1 MVNVSET
8 VTQLASEA
16 LSQALENKVQ
26 NLLECYRK
34 FFSVHLRLI
43 DTMEKPKSPP
53 SYRWYRIIGY
63 AQKAMLVIKRL
74 ENVC

>member
-43 DTMEKPKSPP
+43 DTMENPKSPP
-53 SYRWYRIIGY
+53 YRWYRIIGY
-63 AQKAMLVIKRL
+63 AQKAILVIKRL
-74 ENVC
+74 KNVC

>member
-26 NLLECYRK
+26 NLLECCRK

-53 SYRWYRIIGY
+53 RIGGIALLNMPKKQY
-63 AQKAMLVIKRL
+63 W
-74 ENVC
+74 